1 MIGKSFDLKSNEC
14 NATMQQSGVDIGANM
29 LPTPAK
35 TPKKKQVQ
43 SSAAV
48 SRVLFP
54 VRPETVDEAMPTPR
68 RNNRSRRHAEFSLDS
83 SMDDETHSEG
93 GIKIYTDS
101 KETVP
106 ELDQSE
112 DNPFIDHPLKHD
124 PPKAPRKAKITRSRK
139 APSQAVDKDGIQEA
153 FNHEEGMVYVL

>member
-1 MIGKSFDLKSNEC
+1 
-14 NATMQQSGVDIGANM
+14 M

-43 SSAAV
+43 PSAAI

-54 VRPETVDEAMPTPR
+54 VRPDTVDEAMPTPR
-68 RNNRSRRHAEFSLDS
+68 KNNRSRKYAGFSLDS
-83 SMDDETHSEG
+83 SMDDETNSEG
-93 GIKIYTDS
+93 GIKVYTDS

-112 DNPFIDHPLKHD
+112 DNPFIDHPLKPD
-124 PPKAPRKAKITRSRK
+124 PPKAPRKAKTSKSRK
-139 APSQAVDKDGIQEA
+139 AQPQTIDKDEIHEA
-153 FNHEEGMVYVL
+153 FGHEEGMVYVL